1 MEGSEDVPVCDQDE
15 DYDYDHICIYDYIC
29 IYDVVVI
36 IVTTCLLMTRVRM
49 AMIVKVMPASDM
61 GYKKLANK
69 KILKIMT
76 NCLLVMMV

>member
-1 MEGSEDVPVCDQDE
+1 MIIHV
-15 DYDYDHICIYDYIC
+15 YDYIC

-61 GYKKLANK
+61 GYKKNWPIK
-69 KILKIMT
+69 KILKIMK
-76 NCLLVMMV
+76 NCLLGIMV